1 MIEKYELLYKD
12 ILIGK
17 LSIDKNGALSYKAL
31 NANENDT
38 ILFFLKKDISC
49 NIKDFPFF
57 ESRINN
63 MKKFDLDT
71 LNYQTDNYTIRK
83 TL

>member
-1 MIEKYELLYKD
+1 MFEKYELLYKD

-17 LSIDKNGALSYKAL
+17 LSIDKNGTLSYKAL
-31 NANENDT
+31 NVDENSL

-57 ESRINN
+57 ELRINN
-63 MKKFDLDT
+63 MKKFN
-71 LNYQTDNYTIRK
+71 LNVLKYQTDNYTIRK
-83 TL
+83 VL